1 MISKFSLFVEIGRVV
16 VINYGEYINK
26 TAVIIDVL
34 DQNRALVAGPHSGVE
49 RHIIN
54 FKWIN
59 LTPLKVNIQ
68 RGARINTLI
77 AAIKAA
83 DLETKIAALSA
94 VKKINARATKS
105 NQTDFERFKANLIR
119 RKLNKKVS
127 GEVKKLVNIANRAAH
142 KKAVAQ
148 KAAGHVKKTL

>member
-1 MISKFSLFVEIGRVV
+1 MSWIKTEYVFHTINLGCWYEIKELTKLFI
-16 VINYGEYINK
+16 INN
-26 TAVIIDVL
+26 
-34 DQNRALVAGPHSGVE
+34 QALVAGPHSGVE